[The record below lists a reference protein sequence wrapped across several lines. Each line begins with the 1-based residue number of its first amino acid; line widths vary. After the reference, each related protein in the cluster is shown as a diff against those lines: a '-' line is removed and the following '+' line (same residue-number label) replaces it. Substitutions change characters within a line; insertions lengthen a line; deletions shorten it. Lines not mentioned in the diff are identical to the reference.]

1 MPKLKGIYSEL
12 KFSCV
17 DVVFSRYN
25 TSTQQLFLLLPG
37 VSENECGI
45 LWKKTC
51 WISLKSSHSWVYIGS
66 FVYSKIAHFL
76 NPIIAAVLIA
86 RSVHN
91 LKGEGVF
98 CGCRGLSIVRISSP
112 YKRSRRG
119 TARGLKALNTAILPI
134 HSYVLPVGD
143 HKMFY

>member
-86 RSVHN
+86 PS
-91 LKGEGVF
+91 GEEVF
-98 CGCRGLSIVRISSP
+98 CGCRGLSIVWSSSP
-112 YKRSRRG
+112 YKRSGRG